1 VCLLLAAAC
10 RQSAAPPPPPR
21 PGPALDLAQVQQAF
35 PPGLVDGQG
44 WARDLLTAFS
54 RAGVT
59 ADATRVCG
67 AVAILRQESGFQADP
82 PVANLGMLVRKRL
95 TEEAERYGP
104 LGPRAL
110 KELLAER
117 APDDRRTFD
126 ERVRRLRTEREL
138 DLLFR
143 DMLEAERRRHPAMV
157 ATANL
162 LDTLIRGRKLDDLN
176 PVTTAGSMQVSVR
189 WALAHAKELGM
200 PTDELEV
207 RDALYTRAGGLRFGV
222 ARLWTYPAAY
232 RNRCGSSLPCWGV
245 APRNAAIQRAL
256 AKLTGVPVAADGD
269 LVAFGPDGQPRPED
283 SDTLKAFRLFRDKFA
298 PTLSDA
304 QLRRDVQAGKGPELE
319 QSPTLAA
326 LRRAYREQTGQP
338 LPAAAM
344 PELELKS
351 PKIRHGYTTAAY
363 AKSVDGHSRAC
374 LQRLKLDSAQGQAPR
389 EGSAKTNACR
399 VERSGDGVRDPE
411 PGTSPGQP
419 WTGPQEPA
427 GERSVGA
434 PPAPR
439 EPSVS
444 PPGATL
450 RAGRWTR
457 GTRLDPGCG
466 AAPGVR
472 LGGRPEPAAKGG
484 WRNGSSSA
492 AQCRPCRPCG

>member
-1 VCLLLAAAC
+1 MVAAC
-10 RQSAAPPPPPR
+10 RQGPAPPPAPR
-21 PGPALDLAQVQQAF
+21 PGPALDLAQVQTAL
-35 PPGLVDGQG
+35 PPGLVDAAG
-44 WARDLLTAFS
+44 WARDLLAAFS
-54 RAGVT
+54 LAGVT

-82 PVANLGMLVRKRL
+82 PVANLGALVRRRL
-95 TEEAERYGP
+95 AEEAERYGA

-110 KELLAER
+110 KELLADR

-126 ERVRRLRTEREL
+126 ERIRRLRTEREL

-143 DMLEAERRRHPAMV
+143 DMLKAERRRHPAVV

-162 LDTLIRGRKLDDLN
+162 LDTLIRGRRLDDLN

-200 PTDELEV
+200 PADELAV

-222 ARLWTYPAAY
+222 ARLWKYPAAY
-232 RNRCGSSLPCWGV
+232 REVVWRFVDYNAGEYAS
-245 APRNAAIQRAL
+245 RNAAIQRAL
-256 AKLTGVPVAADGD
+256 AKLTGVPLAADGD

-283 SDTLKAFRLFRDKFA
+283 SDTFRAFRLFRDKFA

-326 LRRAYREQTGQP
+326 LRRANREQTGQP

-363 AKSVDGHSRAC
+363 AKSVDGHHRAC
-374 LQRLKLDSAQGQAPR
+374 LHRLKGAEASGEATRDRGTVQPEDTPR
-389 EGSAKTNACR
+389 ERSAAQPEDTPR
-399 VERSGDGVRDPE
+399 ERSAAQPE
-411 PGTSPGQP
+411 DL
-419 WTGPQEPA
+419 PQERSARQPEDTA
-427 GERSVGA
+427 RERSATQPEDTPRAPGAAPKDSSPGERSVPQPTDTARERSLPPPDQA
-434 PPAPR
+434 PAER
-439 EPSVS
+439 NQEP
-444 PPGATL
+444 
-450 RAGRWTR
+450 
-457 GTRLDPGCG
+457 
-466 AAPGVR
+466 
-472 LGGRPEPAAKGG
+472 E
-484 WRNGSSSA
+484 
-492 AQCRPCRPCG
+492 